1 MRPSISSQRAVA
13 SAVRR
18 HSLRARVCRA
28 SAVWRWCH
36 CKGGPT
42 SSSAACERLSKLL
55 TYLPLPRLRA
65 AKSREFLP
73 CSVRPDGCSSAL
85 VQTSC
90 TPARGLLSR
99 VHARGAVFRRTS
111 CTLSVMCTCTC
122 PCVARVLHSRTL
134 LHVAIICPL
143 RRVHCLRTAQLTP
156 NRRDGTSLTRST
168 SVFASSSRTRSSST
182 TSAV

>member
-18 HSLRARVCRA
+18 HSLRARVCRP

-36 CKGGPT
+36 CKSGPT
-42 SSSAACERLSKLL
+42 R
-55 TYLPLPRLRA
+55 PQPP
-65 AKSREFLP
+65 AKATGAQQFRGCGSREFLP
-73 CSVRPDGCSSAL
+73 SSVRPDGCSSAL

-90 TPARGLLSR
+90 TPPRGLLSR
-99 VHARGAVFRRTS
+99 VHARGAVFRCTS
-111 CTLSVMCTCTC
+111 CTLSVICTCIC
-122 PCVARVLHSRTL
+122 LCVARVLHSRTL

-143 RRVHCLRTAQLTP
+143 RRVHCLRTAQLTL